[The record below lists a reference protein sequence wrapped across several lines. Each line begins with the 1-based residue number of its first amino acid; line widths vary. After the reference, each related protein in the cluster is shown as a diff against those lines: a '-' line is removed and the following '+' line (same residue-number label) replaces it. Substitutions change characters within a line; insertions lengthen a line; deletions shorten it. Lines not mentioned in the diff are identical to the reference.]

1 MLLVHNYEPQS
12 YEQQR
17 LLKQLRFIDRNIIGI
32 EVAELY
38 FLLSKDDTAE
48 TIDRA
53 KIYGLLGIQDT
64 HGGQGWPWP
73 SEIDNLLYV
82 VPRQGTIS
90 SWSSKATDIF
100 NICNMDSV
108 ARVERGFCYRL
119 QLAAR
124 KFTYSDAIKAQLHDR
139 MVETVYST
147 RKEIDAWLTAAR
159 LHGNTLQNKKVDN
172 RTAAI
177 RHRQT
182 PVSAQRISTFVNEN
196 ANGLGLSEAELSRFA
211 KYYIGVERMPT
222 DTELMMYA
230 QVNSE
235 HCRHKL
241 FNAHWLLDSKLQEQT
256 LFEMIKSTRHAL
268 DNVVSA
274 YEDNASVIR
283 HGASIN
289 RLQIDPSHRHYVY
302 GNEERFYSIKVETH
316 NHPTAISPF
325 PGAATG
331 SGGEIRDESAT
342 GQGGCPRMGLVG
354 FSLSN
359 LRIPGFEQPW
369 EDAPVYPAHIASP
382 LQIISEGPLGAARFN
397 NEFGRPCVCGY
408 FRTYEGQA
416 ETYRWGYHKPIMI
429 AGGLGSICKEH
440 IAKQHFDADTPLVV
454 FGGPAMRIGL
464 GGGSASSV
472 GGGSASHELD
482 FASVQRNNAE
492 MQRRCQG
499 VIERCIEESNN
510 PIHAIHDVGAGGLA
524 NALPELAHGAGRG
537 AHIDLRAIPCADDTL
552 SPMEIWCNE
561 SQERY
566 VAAIDK
572 HLLDRFKAF
581 CARERCPMAVVGRA
595 VPEQILVLEDR
606 LYPEGTAQRM
616 PVNIPMAVL
625 FEKPSDDQRPLKQ
638 ITRTPTVPCQWQDID
653 LNDAIER
660 VLKMPAVA
668 SKSFLI
674 TIGDRSV
681 TGLIHRDQMVGPW
694 QVPVSDV
701 AVSLIDYTGNGG
713 EAMAMG
719 ERTPVAVL
727 DAAASGRL
735 AVAEAI
741 LNISAADIRELNHI
755 CFSANWMA
763 ACDSAEQRFDLYN
776 TVKAVTDL
784 CKALRIAVPVGK
796 DSLSMQTRWQD
807 ARQHYQVN
815 SPVSLIVSAF
825 APVACVKDTL
835 TPQLDTRSSA
845 NRIFLIDV
853 SGGDHRLGGSCL
865 MQAYK
870 REAEP
875 PDLDNP
881 QRLIDFFELMREL
894 RDGRTADRRDCRILA
909 YHDRSDGGLLVA
921 LMEMAF
927 AAHCGVRCELNEQ
940 DELLPALFGEAPGV
954 LIQISEDGT
963 EQMYELIER
972 YKDTLRVREI
982 AHILEK
988 KNFEVHH
995 KDQSWVWDLMHL
1007 KRWWSETGMHIQAL
1021 RDDPQ
1026 CAEEEMDTLCDA
1038 HNPGLR
1044 AEWDFA
1050 LPDDSNYE
1058 PTTSFDAQS
1067 FAIKAEKPKVAIL
1080 REQGVNGHK
1089 EMAAAFEQAGFAAY
1103 DIHMNDLINGEADL
1117 KCFQGLAAC
1126 GGFSYGDV
1134 LGAGA
1139 GWAHSILMH
1148 DRSRET
1154 FAEFFNRTDTFTF
1167 GVCNGCQMLSRIK
1180 DIIPGASH
1188 WPVFVRNRSKQF
1200 EARLVKVE
1208 ITPSPSVLLAEMVGA
1223 RLPIV
1228 VSHGEGRVLFTA
1240 EQTAEHAIPYTCL
1253 RYIDNYDRSTEHY
1266 PANPNGSRQ
1275 GMTSFCNT
1283 DGRVTIMM
1291 PHPERLFR
1299 TDQYSWHDSEW
1310 EHLAPWFGLFRNAYK
1325 FCS

>member
-1 MLLVHNYEPQS
+1 MLLVHNYQPQS

-17 LLKQLRFIDRNIIGI
+17 LLKQLRSIDRNIIGI

-48 TIDRA
+48 TIDIA
-53 KIYGLLGIQDT
+53 KVYSLLGIQDT
-64 HGGQGWPWP
+64 HGGQGWPWQP
-73 SEIDNLLYV
+73 EIDNLLYV
-82 VPRQGTIS
+82 VPRPGTIS

-100 NICNMDSV
+100 NICDMDLV

-119 QLAAR
+119 RLDAR

-147 RKEIDAWLTAAR
+147 RKEIDAWLTAAQS
-159 LHGNTLQNKKVDN
+159 HGNTLHNKKVDN

-177 RHRQT
+177 RHCRT
-182 PVSAQRISTFVNEN
+182 PVSAQRISTFVNEKG
-196 ANGLGLSEAELSRFA
+196 NGLGLSKAELSRFA
-211 KYYIGVERMPT
+211 KYYIGIERMPT

-241 FNAHWLLDSKLQEQT
+241 FNAHWLLNSKLQEHT

-268 DNVVSA
+268 DDVVSA

-283 HGASIN
+283 HGVNVN
-289 RLQIDPSHRHYVY
+289 RLRIDPSHRHYVY
-302 GNEERFYSIKVETH
+302 GNEERFYLIKVETH

-342 GQGGCPRMGLVG
+342 GQGGCPGMGLVG

-482 FASVQRNNAE
+482 FASVQRDNAE

-499 VIERCIEESNN
+499 VIERCTEELNN
-510 PIHAIHDVGAGGLA
+510 PIRAVHDVGAGGLA
-524 NALPELAHGAGRG
+524 NALPELVHGAGRG

-572 HLLDRFKAF
+572 HLLDRFKTF
-581 CARERCPMAVVGRA
+581 CARERCPMAVVGQA
-595 VPEQILVLEDR
+595 VPEQTLVLEDR
-606 LYPEGTAQRM
+606 FYPEGTPQRM
-616 PVNIPMAVL
+616 PVDIPMAVL

-638 ITRTPTVPCQWQDID
+638 ITRMPTVPRQWQDID
-653 LNDAIER
+653 LDDAVER

-681 TGLIHRDQMVGPW
+681 GGLIHRDQMVGPW

-701 AVSLIDYTGNGG
+701 AVSLIDYTGNSG

-741 LNISAADIRELNHI
+741 LNISAADIRELHHI

-763 ACDSAEQRFDLYN
+763 ACDSAQQRFDLYN
-776 TVKAVTDL
+776 
-784 CKALRIAVPVGK
+784 IGE
-796 DSLSMQTRWQD
+796 
-807 ARQHYQVN
+807 
-815 SPVSLIVSAF
+815 
-825 APVACVKDTL
+825 
-835 TPQLDTRSSA
+835 
-845 NRIFLIDV
+845 
-853 SGGDHRLGGSCL
+853 GGDGS
-865 MQAYK
+865 
-870 REAEP
+870 
-875 PDLDNP
+875 
-881 QRLIDFFELMREL
+881 
-894 RDGRTADRRDCRILA
+894 
-909 YHDRSDGGLLVA
+909 V
-921 LMEMAF
+921 
-927 AAHCGVRCELNEQ
+927 
-940 DELLPALFGEAPGV
+940 
-954 LIQISEDGT
+954 
-963 EQMYELIER
+963 
-972 YKDTLRVREI
+972 
-982 AHILEK
+982 
-988 KNFEVHH
+988 
-995 KDQSWVWDLMHL
+995 
-1007 KRWWSETGMHIQAL
+1007 
-1021 RDDPQ
+1021 
-1026 CAEEEMDTLCDA
+1026 
-1038 HNPGLR
+1038 
-1044 AEWDFA
+1044 
-1050 LPDDSNYE
+1050 
-1058 PTTSFDAQS
+1058 
-1067 FAIKAEKPKVAIL
+1067 
-1080 REQGVNGHK
+1080 
-1089 EMAAAFEQAGFAAY
+1089 
-1103 DIHMNDLINGEADL
+1103 
-1117 KCFQGLAAC
+1117 
-1126 GGFSYGDV
+1126 
-1134 LGAGA
+1134 
-1139 GWAHSILMH
+1139 
-1148 DRSRET
+1148 
-1154 FAEFFNRTDTFTF
+1154 
-1167 GVCNGCQMLSRIK
+1167 
-1180 DIIPGASH
+1180 
-1188 WPVFVRNRSKQF
+1188 
-1200 EARLVKVE
+1200 
-1208 ITPSPSVLLAEMVGA
+1208 
-1223 RLPIV
+1223 
-1228 VSHGEGRVLFTA
+1228 
-1240 EQTAEHAIPYTCL
+1240 
-1253 RYIDNYDRSTEHY
+1253 
-1266 PANPNGSRQ
+1266 
-1275 GMTSFCNT
+1275 
-1283 DGRVTIMM
+1283 
-1291 PHPERLFR
+1291 
-1299 TDQYSWHDSEW
+1299 
-1310 EHLAPWFGLFRNAYK
+1310 
-1325 FCS
+1325 